1 MSALSNAQDR
11 SEAASNLDAMAAY
24 YADPVRRSG
33 TTRLR
38 FNRWARHYDLINLIF
53 SLGSGAWY
61 RRSCLRQAGVAPG
74 LVVVDVA
81 VGTGLLA
88 REAQKLM
95 QGTGTLI
102 GVDVSES
109 MLAVARK
116 SLDIPLLQATAEA
129 LPLAAG
135 AADFVTMGYALR
147 HVSDIDLTLRE
158 AWRVLRP
165 GGRLVLLE
173 ITAPSNSVAKRAAG
187 LVVGGLLP
195 IVSLLLARDRQ
206 ARALMSYHW
215 QTIATYGPMEAVL
228 QTLRSCGFESV
239 SCKSE
244 LDLFRCYSAQ
254 KPARPL
260 FPASKH
266 TGSTPG
272 LTADSRMNGKLQEPA
287 R

>member
-11 SEAASNLDAMAAY
+11 SGAGSNLDAMKAY
-24 YADPVRRSG
+24 YADPIRRSG
-33 TTRLR
+33 TVRLL
-38 FNRWARHYDLINLIF
+38 FNRWARHYDLINFIF

-61 RRSCLRQAGVAPG
+61 RRTCLSQAGVAPG

-88 REAQKLM
+88 REARKLM

-109 MLAVARK
+109 MLAEARK

-135 AADFVTMGYALR
+135 TADFVTMGYALR

-165 GGRLVLLE
+165 GGRIVLLE
-173 ITAPSNSVAKRAAG
+173 ITAPSNRFAKRAVG
-187 LVVGGLLP
+187 LLVGGVLP

-215 QTIATYGPMEAVL
+215 QTIASYGPTEAVVE
-228 QTLRSCGFESV
+228 TMRSCGFESV
-239 SCKSE
+239 MCRSE
-244 LDLFRCYSAQ
+244 LDLFRCYSAR
-254 KPARPL
+254 KPDLRP
-260 FPASKH
+260 S
-266 TGSTPG
+266 
-272 LTADSRMNGKLQEPA
+272 
-287 R
+287 